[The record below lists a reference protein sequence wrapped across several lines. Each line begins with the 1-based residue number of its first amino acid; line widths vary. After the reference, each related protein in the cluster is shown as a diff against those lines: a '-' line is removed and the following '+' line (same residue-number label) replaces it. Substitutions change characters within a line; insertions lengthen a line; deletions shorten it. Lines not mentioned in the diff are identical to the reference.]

1 MEKRPQA
8 DDSTAQE
15 NYVFNNVSSIS
26 LSTLRLVHTLALM
39 IVGLGSRIPCI
50 FLNAGITKRLQVT
63 TADTGLP
70 EKKRGSKKQ
79 RERVM
84 KK

>member
-1 MEKRPQA
+1 MEKRPHA
-8 DDSTAQE
+8 YDIKVQE
-15 NYVFNNVSSIS
+15 KYAFNNNLANTSYHSV
-26 LSTLRLVHTLALM
+26 RLVHTLALM

-70 EKKRGSKKQ
+70 EKKK
-79 RERVM
+79 
-84 KK
+84 